1 MDLGLTED
9 QEAIR
14 DVFADFFTS
23 ETGPERARAAEPV
36 GFDAAAWE
44 RLMETGAPGMG
55 VDADLGGGGASLA
68 DLAVVAEEA
77 GARIAPLPLVDH
89 QVTARLLANMGG
101 CDDDVLS
108 GHRRPGCPSGRGRH
122 RPYRSHRSRGRP
134 SSRPR
139 R

>member
-1 MDLGLTED
+1 MDLDLTED

-36 GFDAAAWE
+36 GFDAAAWK

-89 QVTARLLANMGG
+89 QVTARLLASVGAVTTTS
-101 CDDDVLS
+101 CPV
-108 GHRRPGCPSGRGRH
+108 RPSPAWPSA
-122 RPYRSHRSRGRP
+122 RSRMAP
-134 SSRPR
+134 PVPFPPEP
-139 R
+139 